1 MKRESCLPDYLLLKS
16 FWSGLAVSIIVHV
29 FRREQHIDLFL
40 FRFFFFFFLLTE
52 VMQSGAALG
61 KKMVNKNCSALF
73 SSDVLLSSNISSANR
88 FHVAP
93 GMCLYATK

>member
-40 FRFFFFFFLLTE
+40 FRFFFFFFFLKKL
-52 VMQSGAALG
+52 MKIGAALG
-61 KKMVNKNCSALF
+61 KKIVKKNCSALF